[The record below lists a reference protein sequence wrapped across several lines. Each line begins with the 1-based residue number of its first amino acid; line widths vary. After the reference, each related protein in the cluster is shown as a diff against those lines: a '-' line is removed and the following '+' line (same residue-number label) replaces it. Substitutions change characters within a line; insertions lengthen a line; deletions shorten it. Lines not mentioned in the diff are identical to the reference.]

1 MNKRK
6 RSKLWIVIMLG
17 LIVYLSCILI
27 DQQKELSSKRTQM
40 NDLNARIEQG
50 EKEKQALQDQKK
62 SINSA
67 AYAEKV
73 AREELGMI
81 KPGEKKF
88 IDVNKN

>member
-6 RSKLWIVIMLG
+6 GSKLWIVIVLG

-27 DQQKELSSKRTQM
+27 DQQKELSSKRAQM
-40 NDLNARIEQG
+40 NGLNARIEQG
-50 EKEKQALQDQKK
+50 EKEKEALLKQKK
-62 SINSA
+62 NINSD

-88 IDVNKN
+88 IDVNK